1 MSDKVPSEEECM
13 ELLKRYNVPENIVEH
28 SIKVKE
34 VALKIARALK
44 EKGVNV
50 DEKLIVA
57 ASLLHDLDKA
67 ETVGENIN
75 MHGKKASEELKKL
88 GMPTVAEIVRKH
100 VLEAILNGEL
110 KTLEEKIVYYAD
122 KRVLGSK
129 VVSLKE
135 RFDYLKERYGL
146 KNKEVKKNIEKS
158 YPKVVELEK
167 ELLGWTQEKL
177 L

>member
-13 ELLKRYNVPENIVEH
+13 ELLKQYNVPENIVEH
-28 SIKVKE
+28 SIRVKE

-50 DEKLIVA
+50 DERLVVA
-57 ASLLHDLDKA
+57 A
-67 ETVGENIN
+67 
-75 MHGKKASEELKKL
+75 
-88 GMPTVAEIVRKH
+88 
-100 VLEAILNGEL
+100 EAILNGEL

-122 KRVLGSK
+122 KRVLGGK
-129 VVSLKE
+129 IVSLKE

-146 KNKEVKKNIEKS
+146 KNKEMKKNIEKS

-167 ELLGWTQEKL
+167 ELLGWTQKKL